1 MIEIELTEPE
11 MNDCWTHAKEIVDYY
26 DKRNGKGGSGAYGH
40 NKVASNIVGVKV
52 ELAAAKWLK
61 SQMPTAVVLEH
72 FWDFKS
78 NRASDGDIGVIIDN
92 VENRN
97 PIEAK
102 GVTDEQWEN
111 VHPRYHLPLRRMVT
125 PNQLKNYLKHDALI
139 LWGTASRD
147 RVDHDVRIRGWNLAS
162 DLEEHGEAVRTIC
175 DNVSLRDDRLMR
187 RMDLLPMFLAGV
199 VKVA

>member
-1 MIEIELTEPE
+1 
-11 MNDCWTHAKEIVDYY
+11 
-26 DKRNGKGGSGAYGH
+26 
-40 NKVASNIVGVKV
+40 
-52 ELAAAKWLK
+52 
-61 SQMPTAVVLEH
+61 
-72 FWDFKS
+72 
-78 NRASDGDIGVIIDN
+78 
-92 VENRN
+92 
-97 PIEAK
+97 
-102 GVTDEQWEN
+102 
-111 VHPRYHLPLRRMVT
+111 MVT

-175 DNVSLRDDRLMR
+175 DNVYLRDDRLMR